1 MTQPTLQHGDYTGLG
16 EAYSRYRAAYA
27 ENVLTAL
34 LALAGKPAAEID
46 AVDVGA
52 GTGIWTRMLARA
64 GCRSVIAVEPNNEMR
79 RFGAADSADLAIE
92 WHAGSGEATGL
103 PDACCDFLTMAS
115 SFHWVDFKRGTR
127 ELHRVLRHGGRFV
140 ALWNPRLIKDN
151 PLLLEIEDHL
161 HSLKPGMTR
170 VSSGHSGITERLSDM
185 LRASP
190 WFDDVIYIEGQHHA
204 SLLQEQYLGAW
215 RSANDIQVQLGAEKF
230 AEFINYVGKRISD
243 LPTIETTY
251 LTRAWAVR
259 RS

>member
-1 MTQPTLQHGDYTGLG
+1 MELASFI
-16 EAYSRYRAAYA
+16 AY
-27 ENVLTAL
+27 
-34 LALAGKPAAEID
+34 
-46 AVDVGA
+46 
-52 GTGIWTRMLARA
+52 WQ
-64 GCRSVIAVEPNNEMR
+64 
-79 RFGAADSADLAIE
+79 
-92 WHAGSGEATGL
+92 
-103 PDACCDFLTMAS
+103 
-115 SFHWVDFKRGTR
+115 
-127 ELHRVLRHGGRFV
+127 GGRFV